1 VTVRPLPFLGLLLV
15 VATQPAAPAP
25 PPHPGPPVTAFRT
38 QLVAGDAERSWTVCW
53 SRWNDLDYTGDLVR
67 NGTKVASLPS
77 VPVAFGYND
86 DAATYGRFDLPQ
98 GVAVGSY
105 TLDVGASGPL
115 PVPLTVTADV
125 LRKPS
130 TIAAGRSAGPL
141 LAAIRAGNLDVTL
154 APGLHEW
161 DATIPVP
168 ANLRLT
174 GYGATVKRLPTNN
187 LGTNWPA
194 LWVQGKNVTVRG
206 VTFEYDQ
213 SPGQVF
219 FANPPMLDSG
229 LVVADCVFRRVNF
242 GFFFTDALIRDC
254 RFESAG
260 AVIAPAGLWLRC
272 LFTGPPTMHA
282 WDYWSINN
290 RPVATVDCEW
300 RGTDRGRVYNS
311 GWGPITDHLH
321 VGTKYRDVYSVGGGE
336 LDACEGP
343 GEFARHVILHTQV
356 SGCLGA
362 LQPCGNDDTPVRDLL
377 ISDLSISGGWGVI
390 LWGKDVSG
398 VRVEQFELTG
408 GAGVYCGPGVKGAAF
423 MDGSVLAWRPTR
435 GSQAFQ
441 NMSPVALGRKAAL
454 VDLGTGNT
462 LQRVTV
468 AGTMQGCLD
477 VQGFGTRPTPV
488 EGKP

>member
-1 VTVRPLPFLGLLLV
+1 LTPS
-15 VATQPAAPAP
+15 
-25 PPHPGPPVTAFRT
+25 RT
-38 QLVAGDAERSWTVCW
+38 SLVAGDPERNWLVLG
-53 SRWNDLDYTGDLVR
+53 SRLAGMPGVLPLAGVGKT
-67 NGTKVASLPS
+67 AMLPS
-77 VPVAFGYND
+77 QPVAFGYQD
-86 DAATYGRFDLPQ
+86 DGAYYGRFDLPP
-98 GVAVGSY
+98 GVAVGNY
-105 TLDVGASGPL
+105 TLGGL
-115 PVPLTVTADV
+115 PLTVTADV
-125 LRKPS
+125 VRKPA
-130 TIAAGRSAGPL
+130 TIPAGRSAGPL

-187 LGTNWPA
+187 LGTNWPS

-206 VTFEYDQ
+206 VTFEYDVT
-213 SPGQVF
+213 PGQVF